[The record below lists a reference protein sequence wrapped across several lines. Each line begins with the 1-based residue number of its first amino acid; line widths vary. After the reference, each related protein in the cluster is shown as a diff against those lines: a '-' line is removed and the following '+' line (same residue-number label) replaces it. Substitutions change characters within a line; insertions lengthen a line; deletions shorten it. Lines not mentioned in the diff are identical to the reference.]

1 MIQRSKSLAMVFL
14 LGVFLAGGAVGFAA
28 NQVATPKAKCAGGAG
43 GDKSSYRER
52 FATELGLTP
61 SQRVVVDSLME
72 TQRTRVRA
80 LYRPVRPQLDSIGRI
95 RDSIFEDTQ
104 RQLKT
109 LLTPEQQTK
118 FERMHREG
126 RSGKRK

>member
-1 MIQRSKSLAMVFL
+1 MMQRSRSLAMVFL

-28 NQVATPKAKCAGGAG
+28 NQVASPQKKCAGGS
-43 GDKSSYRER
+43 KSSYRER
-52 FATELGLTP
+52 FAAELDLTAP
-61 SQRVVVDSLME
+61 QRRIVDSLME
-72 TQRTRVRA
+72 TQRRRVRA
-80 LYRPVRPQLDSIGRI
+80 LYTPVRPEMDSIGRI

-118 FERMHREG
+118 FERMNREG